1 MRGNT
6 RNKMGCA
13 VVTVLLLLV
22 VNPQALAESV
32 VEEADLKAIQL
43 VINGQIL
50 AFKSDDHNA
59 AYEFAAPNVRQAF
72 PTVDIFINMVK
83 SGYEPLYRP
92 ASYFFGRSMMSEGE
106 VYQEL
111 IISDATRQL
120 WQVIYTL
127 SQQQD
132 QSWKVSNVLMYPYQG
147 TSA

>member
-1 MRGNT
+1 MRGDA

-13 VVTVLLLLV
+13 VVAVWLLLV
-22 VNPQALAESV
+22 VSPQVLAESV
-32 VEEADLKAIQL
+32 VAEADLKAIQL
-43 VINGQIL
+43 VIDGQIL
-50 AFKSDDHNA
+50 AFKSDDYNA
-59 AYEFAAPNVRQAF
+59 AYAFAAPNVKQAF

-92 ASYFFGRSMMSEGE
+92 ASYFFGRSMLSEGE

-127 SQQQD
+127 NQQQD

>member
-1 MRGNT
+1 MRGNA

-13 VVTVLLLLV
+13 VVAVWLLLV
-22 VNPQALAESV
+22 VSPQVLAESV
-32 VEEADLKAIQL
+32 VAEADLKAIQL
-43 VINGQIL
+43 VIDGQIL
-50 AFKSDDHNA
+50 AFKSDDYNA
-59 AYEFAAPNVRQAF
+59 AYAFAAPNVKQAF

-92 ASYFFGRSMMSEGE
+92 ASYFFGRSMLSEGE

-127 SQQQD
+127 NQQQD

>member
-1 MRGNT
+1 MRGNA

-13 VVTVLLLLV
+13 VVAVWLLLV
-22 VNPQALAESV
+22 VNPQVLAESV
-32 VEEADLKAIQL
+32 VAEADLKAIQL
-43 VINGQIL
+43 VIDGQIL
-50 AFKSDDHNA
+50 AFKSDDHKA
-59 AYEFAAPNVRQAF
+59 AYSFAAPNVKQAF

-92 ASYFFGRSMMSEGE
+92 VSYFFGRSMLSEGE

-111 IISDATRQL
+111 IISDTTRQL